1 LIQIKGTLTGLC
13 QHASTMGERF
23 DNDLLAMVCGLSL
36 GLTLGM
42 GVTSDPSRWQIGAQ
56 TLCMSAAAEAGQDVG
71 SFCGMPDPAWTIAER

>member
-1 LIQIKGTLTGLC
+1 MQAC
-13 QHASTMGERF
+13 PMSDRF

-42 GVTSDPSRWQIGAQ
+42 GVTSDPSRWTIGAE
-56 TLCMSAAAEAGQDVG
+56 TLCLSAATEAGQDAG